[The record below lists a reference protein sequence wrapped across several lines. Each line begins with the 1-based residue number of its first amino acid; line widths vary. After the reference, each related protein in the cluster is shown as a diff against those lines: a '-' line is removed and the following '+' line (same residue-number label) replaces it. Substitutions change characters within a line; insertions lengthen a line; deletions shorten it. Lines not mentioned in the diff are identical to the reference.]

1 MNLQDKHITV
11 VGAAR
16 SGLSVAKLLARHG
29 AKVFVTDRGVVA
41 QNLVNELEQTGVG
54 FESGGHSDRALL
66 ADWMVISPGVP
77 TTAPLIQQALAKG
90 IVVFSEVEVASWFCK
105 APIVAITGT
114 NGKTTTTTLAG
125 YIFEKA
131 GHKPFVGGNIGIPFS
146 DRADQLTNEQTVVL
160 EVSSF
165 QLDHIDRFKPK
176 VSIILNITPDHLD
189 RYQYRFENYA
199 ASKFRIHQN
208 QQMGDYVI
216 YNADD
221 ELLNHHFNQ
230 IVQTAPFTS
239 LALSIEKE
247 VSQGAFLRDHN
258 LMLRLEG
265 REEVLMNADEVS
277 IRGRHNLYNSLA
289 AAVAARVME
298 IRSEVIRESLST
310 FEGVPHRLEFVREL
324 AHVRYY
330 NDSKATNVNAVWYAL
345 ESFEEPII
353 LLAGG
358 RDKGNDYGP
367 LHHLVREKV
376 RMVIGVGEESGHKV
390 VSELGCAAQEARF
403 AANMEEA
410 VALAH
415 QVAQAG
421 EVVLLS
427 PACASFDLFEN
438 YEHRGDVF
446 KAAVLNL

>member
-1 MNLQDKHITV
+1 MNLKDKHITV

-16 SGLSVAKLLARHG
+16 SGLAVAKLLARH
-29 AKVFVTDRGVVA
+29 AATVFVTDRGENTQKIA
-41 QNLVNELEQTGVG
+41 LELEQAGVD
-54 FESGGHSDRALL
+54 FEFGGHSDRALL

-90 IVVFSEVEVASWFCK
+90 ISVFSEVEVASWFCK

-131 GHKPFVGGNIGIPFS
+131 GYKPFIGGNIGIPFS
-146 DRADQLTNEQTVVL
+146 DRADQLTSEQTVIL

-176 VSIILNITPDHLD
+176 VSILLNITPDHLD

-199 ASKFRIHQN
+199 GSKFRIHQN

-221 ELLNHHFNQ
+221 ELLNRHFNP

-247 VSQGAFLRDHN
+247 VPQGAFLRNQN
-258 LMLRLEG
+258 LILRLEG
-265 REEVLMNADEVS
+265 REEVLMKADEVS

-324 AHVRYY
+324 NQVRYY

-367 LHHLVREKV
+367 LHHLVHEKV
-376 RMVIGVGEESGHKV
+376 RMVIGVGDESGHKV
-390 VSELGCAAQEARF
+390 VSELGCAAQETRF
-403 AANMEEA
+403 ATNMEEA